1 MEEKLEK
8 TSEDRENDVKNEKHL
23 KKEKKIKKEKTANK
37 EKTAK
42 KVKIG
47 KKMEEMHR
55 INKRSFVAYTILT
68 VILLFAYLLEFVKG
82 SRTLEYTL
90 IFGAIDV
97 IPYIMYILVYKKD
110 RTSNKLKY
118 ILSIGFSIM
127 YAFVLLTA
135 AVPTTFVY
143 IFMIYIVII
152 PYGDIV
158 LCYITGGIALA
169 ANIVSVAVG
178 FSNGDLG
185 KGDLA
190 MVEIQLIAILLGA
203 LFVGFATNVIGK
215 VNAQKLEELNDEKL
229 KTETLL
235 TNTLNLSKSI
245 SNDIDSVTD
254 RMEQLRNSVI
264 TTKESMEDVSAG
276 ANETAE
282 SLQEQLL
289 QTEEIVA
296 QLDKANDVTSA
307 ITSDVSKTH
316 ETVLIGKNNINSLLE
331 SVNKS
336 EATSNT
342 VAVRMNEL
350 VENTKKMNEI
360 VEMINSITSQTRLLS
375 LNASIEAARAGESG
389 RGFAV
394 VADEIS
400 TLAGQTNEATV
411 NITNLITDITSS
423 IQEVFDSIKLLME
436 NNKEQNQAV
445 ETMAETFE
453 KIQICASN
461 INEVSADLEQVMAE
475 LSKKNESIVT
485 GINTVS
491 AVTEEVSARATET
504 LSGSENDAIVV
515 DEITDVIVN
524 LNEKAKQLNN

>member
-1 MEEKLEK
+1 MEGNQEK
-8 TSEDRENDVKNEKHL
+8 DVR
-23 KKEKKIKKEKTANK
+23 KIKF
-37 EKTAK
+37 
-42 KVKIG
+42 G
-47 KKMEEMHR
+47 KNMEEMHR
-55 INKRSFVAYTILT
+55 INKRVLVAYTILT
-68 VILLFAYLLEFVKG
+68 VILLLAYILEFVKG
-82 SRTLEYTL
+82 SRTLRYTL
-90 IFGAIDV
+90 LFGALDL
-97 IPYIMYILVYKKD
+97 IPYLLYLVVYKKD
-110 RTSNKLKY
+110 RVSTKAKY
-118 ILSIGFSIM
+118 ILSIGFSVL

-169 ANIVSVAVG
+169 ANVVSVAVG
-178 FSNGDLG
+178 FSNGNLG
-185 KGDLA
+185 KDDLA
-190 MVEIQLIAILLGA
+190 MVEIQIISVALGA
-203 LFVGFATNVIGK
+203 LFVGLATNVIGK
-215 VNAQKLEELNDEKL
+215 VNSQKLEELNVEKQ

-235 TNTLNLSKSI
+235 INTLDLSKSI
-245 SNDIDSVTD
+245 SNDIEAVTD
-254 RMEQLRNSVI
+254 RMEQLRSSVMA
-264 TTKESMEDVSAG
+264 TKESMEDVSSG

-296 QLDKANDVTSA
+296 QLDKANGVTNA
-307 ITSDVSKTH
+307 IATDILKTH
-316 ETVLIGKNNINSLLE
+316 ETIVVGKQNIDSLLC

-336 EATSNT
+336 EATSST

-360 VEMINSITSQTRLLS
+360 VEMISSITSQTKLLS

-411 NITNLITDITSS
+411 NITNLITGITVS
-423 IQEVFDSIKLLME
+423 IREVFDSINQLMD

-453 KIQICASN
+453 NIEVCASN
-461 INEVSADLEQVMAE
+461 INQVSAELERVMAE
-475 LSKKNESIVT
+475 LSKKNEIIVT
-485 GINTVS
+485 SINTVS
-491 AVTEEVSARATET
+491 SVTEEVSARATET
-504 LSGSENDAIVV
+504 LSGSENDALVV
-515 DEITDVIVN
+515 DEIADVIVN
-524 LNEKAKQLNN
+524 INEKAKQLNN